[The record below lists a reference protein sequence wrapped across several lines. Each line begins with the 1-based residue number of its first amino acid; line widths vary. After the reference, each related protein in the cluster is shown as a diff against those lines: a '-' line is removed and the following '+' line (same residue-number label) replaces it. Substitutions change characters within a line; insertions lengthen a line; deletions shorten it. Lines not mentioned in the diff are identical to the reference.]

1 MAAAAVLSGS
11 FGATLGQGT
20 DGSGRMSTAPVIAQ
34 QVVDVPVGSV
44 AFIVTEQTIDADG
57 FTISGTGPSFLVGT
71 EGAALVKAEA
81 GESVVLLGSQE
92 ATALAADRTYQ
103 VEPLGDASLLGIEL
117 RWNAPDSA
125 STVSGPFS
133 DIAGLRDM
141 ELRRAEIG
149 QQNQMIIDSESGA
162 GLLVVLEGTVL
173 VEDPFG
179 ASALVAAGNA
189 IELDES
195 TPVTGIDPESV
206 VLAVTLGEELTNGSG
221 NADEG
226 DAAPNLDDVGSGGSA
241 GNSQPGSSGPAVQV
255 DTDGDGLYDDEE
267 GAFGSDPNNI
277 DSDQDGLSDGDEVH
291 TYGSSPTSMD
301 TDGDML
307 PDYNEVMQQGTDPAN
322 SDTDGDGLSDQTSSV
337 MQAPTPRST
346 TRTAMD

>member
-1 MAAAAVLSGS
+1 M
-11 FGATLGQGT
+11 
-20 DGSGRMSTAPVIAQ
+20 
-34 QVVDVPVGSV
+34 
-44 AFIVTEQTIDADG
+44 TEQTIDADG

-81 GESVVLLGSQE
+81 GESVVGLGSHE

-189 IELDES
+189 IELDDS

-226 DAAPNLDDVGSGGSA
+226 DAAPNLDDAGSGGSA
-241 GNSQPGSSGPAVQV
+241 GNSQPGSSGPAVQAH
-255 DTDGDGLYDDEE
+255 TDGDGLYDDEE
-267 GAFGSDPNNI
+267 GALGSDPNNI

-291 TYGSSPTSMD
+291 TDGSSPTSMD

-307 PDYNEVMQQGTDPAN
+307 PDYNEVMQQGTDPAS
-322 SDTDGDGLSDQTSSV
+322 SDTDGDGLSDHDELSYSGRRPHDLRLGRRWTE
-337 MQAPTPRST
+337 R
-346 TRTAMD
+346 R